1 MGLKLIGMGVLDYV
15 RDTMNLFDG
24 VIVILSLVELAITSE
39 KKKNL
44 PLVHSDR

>member
-24 VIVILSLVELAITSE
+24 VIVILSLVELAITSG
-39 KKKNL
+39 KKVFINKYL
-44 PLVHSDR
+44 